1 MMGKELGYTV
11 LDMKAISDQVKSKMG
26 TEEEPFEG
34 EVPLSKVEEEIVRQ
48 IEAGKSAV
56 PRKKFVFRG
65 FTHKNVQDFLKF
77 IA

>member
-34 EVPLSKVEEEIVRQ
+34 EVPLSKIEEEIVR
-48 IEAGKSAV
+48 
-56 PRKKFVFRG
+56 
-65 FTHKNVQDFLKF
+65 
-77 IA
+77 